1 MIKFGIQQGL
11 NVARLGLTEDQ
22 IVTAC
27 VLADKMGYDSIWYMD
42 HSNVTQWNH
51 AIVNDPWVMLSAIA
65 AVTNKEEL
73 GPCVTDAVRRNPSHI
88 SLATLNLVRFTHSR
102 DTLRPCNAQDP

>member
-42 HSNVTQWNH
+42 HSNVPQWNH
-51 AIVNDPWVMLSAIA
+51 AIVIDPWVMLSAIA
-65 AVTNKEEL
+65 AVTRRVEL
-73 GPCVTDAVRRNPSHI
+73 GTCVTDVVRRHPSNI
-88 SLATLNLVRFTHSR
+88 ALATLILDRFSQGR
-102 DTLRPCNAQDP
+102 GILEFGEC